1 MIKKHEV
8 KQIVNLPLADA
19 WDYFSSPRNLEE
31 ITPDYLKFKII
42 SDLPEKMY
50 QGMII
55 QYTVTPLLGI
65 PLHWVTEITHVK
77 DKEYFVDE
85 QRFGPYKFWHHQH
98 LFKEL
103 DCGKTE
109 MTDIVHYGVPFGL
122 LGRIVAQGMVDKK
135 VKEIFEFRKKILDCN
150 FKL

>member
-1 MIKKHEV
+1 MIKKYEV

-19 WDYFSSPRNLEE
+19 WDYFSSPKNLEE

-55 QYTVTPLLGI
+55 QYTVTPLLAI
-65 PLHWVTEITHVK
+65 PLRWVTEITHVK

-98 LFKEL
+98 FFKEL
-103 DCGKTE
+103 EGGQTE
-109 MTDIVHYGVPFGL
+109 MTDIVHYDVPFGL
-122 LGRIVAQGMVDKK
+122 VGRIVAQVMVDKK